1 MGERQ
6 RFPRERRDFSAGE
19 NTRRE
24 REGSLLK
31 KKSITLVA
39 VCGLLF
45 FGSGCRRTNSPSS
58 STAESGVF
66 FSQAAVLKTEGL
78 AHEPYG
84 RDQLYGDKEA
94 PVIWW
99 GRSPRDPQA
108 GETVEIAVS
117 LWRTDADSV
126 WLDWALNGG
135 RQEPGFCR
143 QSAILQDEGLSKK
156 KFVGALGPFQQGDQ
170 VEYMV
175 RAGKEGEPGDI
186 KAELGP
192 YAFSVLQ
199 WEPVERVESLSRQDG
214 ETRLVLK
221 TASLRPAASL
231 SSTREGMVRLAV
243 EPEETTADTQTDE
256 TAVEGTASLSVGG
269 LSLTVDAQPYSFTLS
284 DGTGR
289 ILVRDTGEGDGLQVL
304 TDGKEIRGIRLN
316 LQAPEEQGF
325 YGFGMKYDSLNQRNK
340 DVDIYCVNWYTDQA
354 GETYTPVPYYFVP
367 DTYGLYVDS
376 TYYTR
381 FAIDTERDNV
391 CTIETAVRD
400 TGAVFYLFAG
410 DNAAIA
416 AGYASAAGA
425 PVLPPVWAF
434 GPWISANEWNRQS
447 EVMEQLEQTV
457 AHDIPTS
464 VIVLEAWSDEETFYT
479 WNDSQF
485 KASGGDSVPKL
496 EDFTFGGRWPDPK
509 GMVDALHE
517 EGIRVL
523 LWQIPV
529 LKFSGDATPQ
539 SKLDQR
545 YAQEQGYVLTNGDGS
560 AYRLPSGTWF
570 GNSLLLDFTNPQATD
585 WFLSKR
591 RYLLEQIGI
600 DGFKTDGGEFIWGR
614 DVTAFDGRR
623 GDELRNAYPDL
634 YAQAYFDYSR
644 TYVPDAIT
652 FSRAGGA
659 SMQSHP
665 LCWVGD
671 QRSTQ
676 KAFEEALR
684 ATLSASTSGIPFVA
698 WDIAGFSGDVPTAEL
713 YQRAVAQAAFSPV
726 MQVHSETS
734 GDPNPSQ
741 ARTPWN
747 MAERKGDSACLDT
760 YRYFANVRMNLLPY
774 LYTEA
779 RHSSRTGEPL
789 MRSMA
794 YAFPRD
800 RTAAEYEFQYMLG
813 GSLLVAPAVEM
824 GKETVNVYLPEGS
837 WYGLFDGKAYTA
849 GVHTVDCPLGS
860 LPVFVREGSILP
872 LNLAEENE
880 AGELGGSVGNATD
893 SYRNLTFWAYP
904 GGGEYTWY
912 DYVNGKEETVKVSA
926 DGTMQR
932 ADGMESAD
940 IVLQGSGWRD
950 SGRAG

>member
-1 MGERQ
+1 MKIKT
-6 RFPRERRDFSAGE
+6 AAVAILCAA
-19 NTRRE
+19 
-24 REGSLLK
+24 LL
-31 KKSITLVA
+31 L
-39 VCGLLF
+39 
-45 FGSGCRRTNSPSS
+45 GSGCKKNPSPSS
-58 STAESGVF
+58 KPSGDSGLF
-66 FSQAAVLKTEGL
+66 FNQSAVLKTEGL

-84 RDQLYGDKEA
+84 RDQLYGAKEA
-94 PVIWW
+94 PEIWW
-99 GRSPRDPQA
+99 ERSPRDPQA
-108 GETVEIAVS
+108 GDTVEISVS

-126 WLDWALNGG
+126 WLDWALNGEQ
-135 RQEPGFCR
+135 QETVLCR
-143 QSAILQDEGLSKK
+143 QSAVLQDEGLSKRK
-156 KFVGALGPFQQGDQ
+156 YVGTLGPFEQGDR

-175 RAGKEGEPGDI
+175 RAGNEDKPEGG
-186 KAELGP
+186 KAALGP
-192 YAFSVLQ
+192 YTFSVLQ
-199 WEPVERVESLSRQDG
+199 WEAVEGVESVTQQGAEARLS
-214 ETRLVLK
+214 LK
-221 TASLRPAASL
+221 TSSLRPEVTL
-231 SSTREGMVRLAV
+231 SSSREGTLRLTV
-243 EPEETTADTQTDE
+243 EPDGESRGGQDSSAMQE
-256 TAVEGTASLSVGG
+256 TAKLSLGG
-269 LSLTVDAQPYSFTLS
+269 LSIAVGTQPYSFTLS
-284 DGTGR
+284 DKAGKV
-289 ILVRDTGEGDGLQVL
+289 LVRDTGKGDGLQIL
-304 TDGKEIRGIRLN
+304 TDGETVRGIRLN

-367 DTYGLYVDS
+367 NTYGLYVDS
-376 TYYTR
+376 TYYSR
-381 FAIDTERDNV
+381 FAIDTERKNV
-391 CTIETAVRD
+391 CTVETAVRD
-400 TGAVFYLFAG
+400 TGAAFYLFCG

-416 AGYASAAGA
+416 EGYACAAGKA
-425 PVLPPVWAF
+425 VLPPVWAF

-447 EVMEQLEQTV
+447 EVMEQLEQTT

-485 KASGGDSVPKL
+485 EAADGGFVPEL

-509 GMVDALHE
+509 GMVDALHD

-529 LKFSGDATPQ
+529 LKFSGNAAPQ

-545 YAQEQGYVLTNGDGS
+545 YALEQGYVLKNGDGS
-560 AYRLPSGTWF
+560 PYRLPSGTWF
-570 GNSLLLDFTNPQATD
+570 GNSLLVDFTNPQATD

-591 RYLLEQIGI
+591 RYLLEDIGV

-644 TYVPDAIT
+644 MLVPDAVT

-659 SMQSHP
+659 SMQTHP

-676 KAFEEALR
+676 RAFEEALR
-684 ATLSASTSGIPFVA
+684 AALSASMSGIPFVA

-760 YRYFANVRMNLLPY
+760 YRFFANVRMNLLPY

-794 YAFPRD
+794 YAFPGD
-800 RTAAEYEFQYMLG
+800 ETAAEYEFQYMFG

-824 GKETVNVYLPEGS
+824 GEETLDVYFPEGT

-849 GVHTVDCPLGS
+849 GIHTVDCPLGA
-860 LPVFVREGSILP
+860 LPVFVKSGSILP
-872 LNLAEENE
+872 LNL
-880 AGELGGSVGNATD
+880 GESGKLGGSVGNATD
-893 SYRNLTFWAYP
+893 SYQNLTFWAYP
-904 GGGEYTWY
+904 GGGEYSWY
-912 DYVNGKEETVKVSA
+912 DYVNGKEETVKVLA
-926 DGTMQR
+926 DGKMQR
-932 ADGMESAD
+932 ANGTESAD
-940 IVLQGSGWRD
+940 IVLQGNGWRN
-950 SGRAG
+950 SGQAG

>member
-1 MGERQ
+1 MKIK
-6 RFPRERRDFSAGE
+6 SAVLAALCAV
-19 NTRRE
+19 
-24 REGSLLK
+24 LL
-31 KKSITLVA
+31 
-39 VCGLLF
+39 
-45 FGSGCRRTNSPSS
+45 FGSGCRKNPSPVSSPDNSG
-58 STAESGVF
+58 AF
-66 FSQAAVLKTEGL
+66 FTQAAVLKADGL

-84 RDQLYGDKEA
+84 RDQLYGAKEA
-94 PVIWW
+94 PEIWW
-99 GRSPRDPQA
+99 ERSPRDPQA
-108 GETVEIAVS
+108 GDTVEIAVS

-126 WLDWALNGG
+126 WLDWALNGE
-135 RQEPGFCR
+135 RQESVLCR
-143 QSAILQDEGLSKK
+143 QSAVLQDEGISKK
-156 KFVGALGPFQQGDQ
+156 KYVGTLGPFEQGDR

-175 RAGKEGEPGDI
+175 RAGKEDEPEGG
-186 KAELGP
+186 KAALGP
-192 YAFSVLQ
+192 YTFSVLE
-199 WEPVERVESLSRQDG
+199 WEAVEQVESVAQRG
-214 ETRLVLK
+214 EEIRLGLK
-221 TASLRPAASL
+221 TGSLQPVITF
-231 SSTREGMVRLAV
+231 SSTREGTLCLAV
-243 EPEETTADTQTDE
+243 EPEGTSSGAQMDE
-256 TAVEGTASLSVGG
+256 TNKRGVADLSIGG
-269 LSLTVDAQPYSFTLS
+269 LSLTVGTQPYSLTLS
-284 DGTGR
+284 DKTGKV
-289 ILVRDTGEGDGLQVL
+289 LVQDTGGGDGLQIL
-304 TDGKEIRGIRLN
+304 TDGETVRGIRLN

-325 YGFGMKYDSLNQRNK
+325 YGFGMKYDSLNQRQK

-381 FAIDTERDNV
+381 FAIDTERENV

-400 TGAVFYLFAG
+400 TGAAFYLFAG

-416 AGYASAAGA
+416 EGYACVAGN

-447 EVMEQLEQTV
+447 EVMEQLEQTT

-479 WNDSQF
+479 WNDSEF
-485 KASGGDSVPKL
+485 ETSDGGFVPKL

-509 GMVDALHE
+509 GMVDSLHE

-539 SKLDQR
+539 SKRDQQ
-545 YAQEQGYVLTNGDGS
+545 YALEQGYVLKNGDGS

-570 GNSLLLDFTNPQATD
+570 GNSLLVDFTNPQATD

-591 RYLLEQIGI
+591 RYLLEDIGV
-600 DGFKTDGGEFIWGR
+600 DGFKTDGGEFVWGR
-614 DVTAFDGRR
+614 DVTAFDGRK

-644 TYVPDAIT
+644 TLVPDAIT

-659 SMQSHP
+659 AMQNHP

-684 ATLSASTSGIPFVA
+684 ATLSASMSGIPFVA

-760 YRYFANVRMNLLPY
+760 YRFFANVRMNLLPY

-779 RHSSRTGEPL
+779 RHSSQTGEPL

-794 YAFPRD
+794 YAFPEDER
-800 RTAAEYEFQYMLG
+800 AAEKEFQYMLG

-824 GKETVNVYLPEGS
+824 GKDTVDVYLPEGT
-837 WYGLFDGKAYTA
+837 WYGLFDGKTYPA
-849 GVHTVDCPLGS
+849 GTHTVDCPLGS
-860 LPVFVREGSILP
+860 LPVFVKAGSILP
-872 LNLAEENE
+872 LNL
-880 AGELGGSVGNATD
+880 GDSGQLGGSIGNAVD

-912 DYVNGKEETVKVSA
+912 DYVNNREETVKVSA
-926 DGTMQR
+926 DGKVQR
-932 ADGMESAD
+932 PGNAEPAE
-940 IVLQGSGWRD
+940 IVQQASG
-950 SGRAG
+950 GARAE